1 MSMRPCEKARL
12 EQQKA
17 TQAAIIVGTL
27 GPLLHYK
34 KIDAPVETL
43 ERLQKAWN
51 EYMQLCDLL
60 EHALL

>member
-1 MSMRPCEKARL
+1 MRPNERWRL

-17 TQAAIIVGTL
+17 TQAAIVIGTL
-27 GPLLHYK
+27 GPLLQYK
-34 KIDAPVETL
+34 KIDAPHETVD
-43 ERLQKAWN
+43 RLQKAWN